1 MYLCAQFTTFYD
13 VVKLPTI
20 SPLRTICLSLG
31 SSHRQSCPS
40 RSVAR
45 LTRRRHGV
53 HRVQSQLRLSWLSS
67 DCTASLLCQ
76 SAIAQSGSTLSCDVT
91 RCLDQ
96 LLRSL
101 SLSTPITFRTKDG
114 FCPLLPGVKAW
125 PLGPQPDYGQSEVGV
140 VGVVCHNDPHALLQ
154 VDPDI
159 PSTNLL
165 GPGPRPR
172 KVRGRPCRCSPRDN
186 NVIIYHAARFL

>member
-1 MYLCAQFTTFYD
+1 MYLCARFATFYD
-13 VVKLPTI
+13 VIKLPPFHHWEPSALVSAVPI
-20 SPLRTICLSLG
+20 GNLVRPGVSPE
-31 SSHRQSCPS
+31 
-40 RSVAR
+40 A
-45 LTRRRHGV
+45 RRRHWV
-53 HRVQSQLRLSWLSS
+53 HCVQSQSRLSWLSS
-67 DCTASLLCQ
+67 GCTASLLCQ
-76 SAIAQSGSTLSCDVT
+76 SAIAQSGSTPSCDVT

-159 PSTNLL
+159 PITDLL

>member
-1 MYLCAQFTTFYD
+1 M
-13 VVKLPTI
+13 
-20 SPLRTICLSLG
+20 SPE
-31 SSHRQSCPS
+31 
-40 RSVAR
+40 A
-45 LTRRRHGV
+45 RRRHWV
-53 HRVQSQLRLSWLSS
+53 HCVQSQSRLSWLSS
-67 DCTASLLCQ
+67 GCSASLLCQ

-140 VGVVCHNDPHALLQ
+140 VGVVCLNVPHVACRTYPVLRA
-154 VDPDI
+154 VV
-159 PSTNLL
+159 SVKKK
-165 GPGPRPR
+165 
-172 KVRGRPCRCSPRDN
+172 KVKGWFSLNQDRQNREQLTWTCCAM
-186 NVIIYHAARFL
+186 I